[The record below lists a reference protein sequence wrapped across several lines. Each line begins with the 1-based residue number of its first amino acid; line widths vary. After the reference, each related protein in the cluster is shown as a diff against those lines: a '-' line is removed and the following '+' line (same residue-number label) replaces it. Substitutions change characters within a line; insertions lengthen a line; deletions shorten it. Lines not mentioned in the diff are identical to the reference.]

1 MKNYYYQKRKKIL
14 FLKVENRKQLYD
26 ILIESNN
33 NKENLKEWLEFIIER
48 LKLYEVLNNSYIY
61 PDEIENIN
69 NLLKEISEESY
80 KQYDINRFSNI
91 GKPKKQVT
99 ITTRHSAKGLEF
111 EVVILLGMEEGKF
124 PDYRKFN
131 NEEELEEENR
141 LCFVCISRAKST
153 CILIRSKYNNIHK
166 KDGTIW
172 CKEMQKSRY
181 WEQLEK
187 KYGNN
192 NG

>member
-1 MKNYYYQKRKKIL
+1 VKWLEKMAGWVIDKTKESFEEIEKFYEKLLLSKEEKNTFSESKML
-14 FLKVENRKQLYD
+14 ENRKQLYD

-111 EVVILLGMEEGKF
+111 EVVILLGIRRGK
-124 PDYRKFN
+124 
-131 NEEELEEENR
+131 
-141 LCFVCISRAKST
+141 
-153 CILIRSKYNNIHK
+153 
-166 KDGTIW
+166 
-172 CKEMQKSRY
+172 
-181 WEQLEK
+181 
-187 KYGNN
+187 
-192 NG
+192 